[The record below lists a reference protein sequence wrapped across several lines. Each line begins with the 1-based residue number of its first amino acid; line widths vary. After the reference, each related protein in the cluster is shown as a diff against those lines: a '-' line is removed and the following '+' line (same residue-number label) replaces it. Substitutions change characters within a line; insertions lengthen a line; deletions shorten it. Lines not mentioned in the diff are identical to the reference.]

1 MAEINHR
8 YLKDNEGEIYFP
20 VVHKESVIGWEELVE
35 DLNENDENN
44 QGNISLLRIKIENL
58 EFEHNTFKNSIN
70 TRIETINSQIL
81 EINTSMQNILNELT
95 ETKDK
100 LSSITSDIETMKSD
114 IEELK
119 GNNETPPEGDN
130 I

>member
-8 YLKDNEGEIYFP
+8 YLKDNDGKIYFP

-35 DLNENDENN
+35 DLNESDENN
-44 QGNISLLRIKIENL
+44 QGNVSSLRIKIENL

-70 TRIETINSQIL
+70 KRIETINSQIS
-81 EINTSMQNILNELT
+81 EINTLIQNITTELI
-95 ETKDK
+95 ESKDK
-100 LSSITSDIETMKSD
+100 LLIINNDIETMKSD